1 MEICVVLVTFNRL
14 NCLKKALD
22 EFEKQ
27 TYLPKRLIVV
37 NNSSTD
43 GTAEYLSEWKKTE
56 SNFEKIVITTERN
69 LGGAG
74 GFALGLKEASKYSDT
89 DWIWLSDD
97 DAFVKPNTLATI
109 NNVYQDDLKSE
120 NIAALFTS
128 VINNG
133 EYDLSHRRIVKK
145 DVLGIKMLPVAK
157 ERYKNKYFELAQGSY
172 VGMLIKNDL
181 VKKFGVT
188 KEEYFIYY
196 DDTEHCERLRRHG
209 KLICVP
215 SAEIVHDIEVNTQ
228 YSWKSYYGARNS
240 TILIKEYYGVYPALL
255 NVLKRYIKEVSFLSK
270 NNSKSVKKMIKT
282 GLKDGLLGKTGLHN
296 LYKPGWKIEN

>member
-14 NCLKKALD
+14 NYLKKALG
-22 EFEKQ
+22 EFENQ

-43 GTAEYLSEWKKTE
+43 GTADYLLKWKKTE
-56 SNFEKIVITTERN
+56 GNFEKIVITTERN

-74 GFALGLKEASKYSDT
+74 GFATGLKEASEYSDI

-97 DAFVKPNTLATI
+97 DAFVKPDTLATI
-109 NNVYQDDLKSE
+109 HNVYRDELGSE
-120 NIAALFTS
+120 SVAAMFTS
-128 VINNG
+128 VINHG

-145 DVLGIKMLPVAK
+145 GLLGIKMLPV
-157 ERYKNKYFELAQGSY
+157 EREAYKNKCFELDQGSY

-181 VKKFGVT
+181 VQKYGVT

-196 DDTEHCERLRRHG
+196 DDTEHCERLRKHG
-209 KLICVP
+209 KLICIP
-215 SAEIVHDIEVNTQ
+215 SAEIIHDVEVDNK

-240 TILIKEYYGVYPALL
+240 TILIKEYYGIYPALL
-255 NVLKRYIKEVSFLSK
+255 NVLKRYIKEVSFLSENK
-270 NNSKSVKKMIKT
+270 SKSIKNMLKA
-282 GLKDGLLGKTGLHN
+282 GLMDGLLGKTGLHH
-296 LYKPGWKIEN
+296 LYKPGWHTED